1 MPRKSRTR
9 KRGVR
14 GVFLRIAFSLTFFAV
29 ILVVALVVGEGVCR
43 WLLPVD
49 AYGWY
54 QKTDDPILYY
64 RLTPSRS
71 GTDLGAARTHSA
83 QGVRGQS
90 VYASEPEAGMHRVL
104 WIGDSACFGTGVGD
118 DETAPAQM
126 EQLAAAGNRRVEAI
140 NLGVV
145 GYNLRQVV
153 DVLRIRS
160 QEFHGAEAIIY
171 LHHNNDI
178 VNCPWWRLAA
188 FVPSEL
194 RKDYDPPATGM
205 VRRSLRRSVVAQY
218 LRRAAKT
225 LRGDVPGRP
234 DSQAGSRSPS
244 RFTKMCLRMYKPG
257 NRYGKQFRA
266 DLELLANTAKQAR
279 VPLVVV
285 WWPTRDA
292 TSCDSYDSARAS
304 VRQWTGEVGASFIDL
319 TEAFEDHEQAGL
331 YVDPLHPGAP
341 GLRIVA
347 AAVTDFLFPTIMTE
361 PTASAAGRATRGD

>member
-1 MPRKSRTR
+1 M
-9 KRGVR
+9 
-14 GVFLRIAFSLTFFAV
+14 
-29 ILVVALVVGEGVCR
+29 
-43 WLLPVD
+43 
-49 AYGWY
+49 
-54 QKTDDPILYY
+54 
-64 RLTPSRS
+64 
-71 GTDLGAARTHSA
+71 GAARTQSA
-83 QGVRGQS
+83 QGVRAQS
-90 VYASEPEAGMHRVL
+90 VYASEPAAGVHRVL
-104 WIGDSACFGTGVGD
+104 WLRDSACFGTGVGD

-126 EQLAAAGNRRVEAI
+126 EQLAAAGNLRVEAI

-160 QEFHGAEAIIY
+160 QEFRGAEAIIY
-171 LHHNNDI
+171 FHHNNDI

-194 RKDYDPPATGM
+194 RKDYDPPATGL

-218 LRRAAKT
+218 LRRAGKT
-225 LRGDVPGRP
+225 LRNELGGRP
-234 DSQAGSRSPS
+234 DSQPGNRSS
-244 RFTKMCLRMYKPG
+244 IGFTQMCLRMYKPG
-257 NRYGKQFRA
+257 NRYGEQFRA
-266 DLELLANTAKQAR
+266 DLELLANTAKQGRA
-279 VPLVVV
+279 PLVVV

-292 TSCDSYDSARAS
+292 TSCDAYDSARAS

-319 TEAFEDHEQAGL
+319 TEAFEGHEQPGL

-361 PTASAAGRATRGD
+361 PAVSAPGPARHGD